1 MDLTAKA
8 GRLVRAVVA
17 AALVACGAG
26 AEGAMELSR
35 EAVERMLAGG
45 GSISL
50 NGRDLAGLDLSGLS
64 LDGGDFSY
72 ANLERAKLGR
82 ASLKGAFLW
91 SARAAGAD
99 LTGSDLRRAKLGT
112 ADLSGADLRGADLR
126 GADLL
131 GTNLSLADL
140 RGADLRETN
149 PSAAILTRVVHDATT
164 RWPDGFA
171 AGRRAMGNDVVLGP
185 ADRGRRIDIRPGD
198 TVTVR
203 LPENPTT
210 GYQWQVA
217 ADSSAALSGIAS
229 LIHQGFAPA
238 ATSAAGA
245 SGERT
250 LVFEARAPGQ
260 ASLRLLS
267 KPSWR
272 GDEAAAQDFALDL
285 VVKP

>member
-1 MDLTAKA
+1 MDLTAKV

-45 GSISL
+45 GISL
-50 NGRDLAGLDLSGLS
+50 NSRDLAGLDLSGLS
-64 LDGGDFSY
+64 LDGVDFSY
-72 ANLERAKLGR
+72 ANLERAKLSR

-112 ADLSGADLRGADLR
+112 TDLSGADLRGADLR
-126 GADLL
+126 GADLI

-140 RGADLRETN
+140 RGTDLRETN
-149 PSAAILTRVVHDATT
+149 PSAAILTRVVHNATT

-171 AGRRAMGNDVVLGP
+171 AGRQAVSNDVVLGP
-185 ADRGRRIDIRPGD
+185 TDHGRRIDVRPGD

-217 ADSSAALSGIAS
+217 ADSSAALSAIAS
-229 LIHQGFAPA
+229 LVHQGFAPA
-238 ATSAAGA
+238 TTSAAGA
-245 SGERT
+245 GGERT
-250 LVFEARAPGQ
+250 LVFETRVPGQ

-272 GDEAAAQDFALDL
+272 GDEATAQVFAVDL
-285 VVKP
+285 IVRP